1 MTLVD
6 HYKISHDILH
16 MLSGFRD
23 RFLPTEEAFSGAV
36 RSLSTLDRSEI
47 SYVYKYSERKML
59 KEGNSWVVRQTGL
72 YHLYDRKRAVSVF
85 VILSPSP
92 DAKFKNYLEDV
103 LRDREIRSHMLANPA
118 LLHTML
124 ISTHLSTWR
133 EYFEHYETRLLKA
146 VLILA
151 KGSMIVPS
159 LILVQNN
166 QAACAALGEP
176 LVNLETLKTVRSV
189 ETHLL
194 PLEPVLKSLQKLL
207 SEMKRFNS
215 TLETAQVTE
224 HSPAMV
230 IPAALTDFEK
240 EAACYRE
247 HASYL
252 IRRAQSTAQSIL
264 DTLNLDSQTLAH
276 CQSDNMFVLARAAQE
291 DSVTI
296 RVITLVTLFY
306 LPFSFVAT
314 ILGMNLF
321 EFNTNT
327 RKITVSNEFW
337 LYFVISI
344 PLTALTLGCWKW
356 KMWRHRM
363 KHASTAEG
371 LMSRAGL
378 DIV

>member
-1 MTLVD
+1 
-6 HYKISHDILH
+6 

-23 RFLPTEEAFSGAV
+23 RVLPTEEAFSGAV
-36 RSLSTLDRSEI
+36 RSISTLDRSEI

-59 KEGNSWVVRQTGL
+59 KEGNTWVVRQTGL

-85 VILSPSP
+85 VILNPSP
-92 DAKFKNYLEDV
+92 DAKFKNYLEDI
-103 LRDREIRSHMLANPA
+103 LRDREVRSHMLANPA

-133 EYFEHYETRLLKA
+133 EYFEHHETRLLKA
-146 VLILA
+146 D
-151 KGSMIVPS
+151 
-159 LILVQNN
+159 N

-224 HSPAMV
+224 HSRAMV
-230 IPAALTDFEK
+230 IPAALADFEK

-252 IRRAQSTAQSIL
+252 IRRAQSIARSIL
-264 DTLNLDSQTLAH
+264 DTLNLDSQTSTH

-321 EFNTNT
+321 YFNINT

-363 KHASTAEG
+363 KHASTTEE
-371 LMSRAGL
+371 LISRVGL
-378 DIV
+378 DVV